1 MAGQAFHAGDYTLHG
16 MRATRGLATSPT
28 LAKAGTS
35 YWAMRLLPMRIIS
48 LSRRL
53 REKGVNMLGGC
64 IIAFGLFL
72 MISGGTPA
80 ARILGIVIAIVG
92 GVVFWKNSATRN
104 YLDR

>member
-1 MAGQAFHAGDYTLHG
+1 MVS
-16 MRATRGLATSPT
+16 LAV
-28 LAKAGTS
+28 
-35 YWAMRLLPMRIIS
+35 RIIFS
-48 LSRRL
+48 LVPA
-53 REKGVNMLGGC
+53 REKEVKMLGGC

-72 MISGGTPA
+72 MICGGTPE